1 MHLKSQTGNHCTPS
15 LDTFTLSVL
24 QGPAAADSMPSSEF
38 NLSGTTCSS
47 SEVSDSESQYLT
59 NALGFSSHLFIF
71 IDVAKEMLRFIE
83 LFQADLLVFTP
94 DIVILFHSLSHFRLL
109 LPRALSTQLTS
120 VLKNAA
126 EQRLADQILKMLQ
139 LFLIQWQ
146 PLKSSLTTFAVLLST
161 F

>member
-15 LDTFTLSVL
+15 LDTFALSVL

-71 IDVAKEMLRFIE
+71 LE
-83 LFQADLLVFTP
+83 LFQANLLVFTP